1 VTWPARARE
10 PARRGTPDQQRGE
23 RLGDETSGDAGPPEA
38 DLALLR
44 SSVDL
49 AGLPALSRAVTEQVI
64 CDTADLSYATDL
76 ICYEPALAAAVA
88 ALTAGAPLIADV
100 PMVAAGITGPA
111 VICKADDPLT
121 VRLART
127 AGIARPAAAV
137 RLALGTAGAG
147 AIWVIGGEPASLYE
161 ILARE
166 AEPTLVIGFPAGLAT
181 AADAKA
187 ALRASGVPSL
197 TNMSAKGGPGP
208 AVAACAALIRQA
220 LGPLAFARSTP
231 APAGALARAAA
242 PRRPA

>member
-1 VTWPARARE
+1 
-10 PARRGTPDQQRGE
+10 
-23 RLGDETSGDAGPPEA
+23 
-38 DLALLR
+38 LLR

-88 ALTAGAPLIADV
+88 ALAAGAPLIADV

-147 AIWVIGGEPASLYE
+147 AIWVIGGEPGALYE

-208 AVAACAALIRQA
+208 AVAACAALLRQA
-220 LGPLAFARSTP
+220 LGPLPFARSTP
-231 APAGALARAAA
+231 APPGTLARAAA
-242 PRRPA
+242 PPRPA